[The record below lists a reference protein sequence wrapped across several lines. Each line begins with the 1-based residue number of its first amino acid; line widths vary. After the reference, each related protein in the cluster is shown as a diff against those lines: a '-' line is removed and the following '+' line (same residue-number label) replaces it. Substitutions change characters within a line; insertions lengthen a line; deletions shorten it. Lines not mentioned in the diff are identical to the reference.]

1 MENGNLG
8 NLPMSLLTSWANYRK
23 PDFAGLVTGMKKRVS
38 VAIVLNQEAANSCHT
53 YACEKDQPSLHGCN
67 VHRGLPLFVRDDKF
81 AIREIRLKK
90 ALGDS
95 NSDSPG
101 YAANQEK
108 PARE

>member
-1 MENGNLG
+1 M
-8 NLPMSLLTSWANYRK
+8 R
-23 PDFAGLVTGMKKRVS
+23 KRVP
-38 VAIVLNQEAANSCHT
+38 VAVVLNEEATNNCHS
-53 YACEKDQPSLHGCN
+53 YACENNQPSLHGRN

-95 NSDSPG
+95 NSDSSG

-108 PARE
+108 PARG